1 MFNSTFKRFLLL
13 LAMFIPLT
21 AFAQKSRTYSP
32 VLVLNQL
39 HAFQAQRGYDGFS
52 AGFGL
57 TKFDDDSA
65 LAARWSRDPQFLNAL
80 YPFATANGGGSFYA
94 IWRMRPGDN
103 LSRSPVIFFGDD
115 GTEYVVARNAREL
128 ISLVMLDTDN
138 DNDAEHE
145 ADEDFSA
152 FTRPGSGYS
161 SNLQHHNFAVWV
173 QQNTPRTASNA
184 SDDHDLIIKR
194 AQRLYEPSFKQW
206 KNKYV
211 QRRR

>member
-1 MFNSTFKRFLLL
+1 MFNSIFKRSLLL
-13 LAMFIPLT
+13 LAMFIPLA
-21 AFAQKSRTYSP
+21 AFAQKSRAYSP

-39 HAFQAQRGYDGFS
+39 HAFQQQHGYDGFS

-65 LAARWSRDPQFLNAL
+65 LAARWSRDPQFLKAL
-80 YPFATANGGGSFYA
+80 YPFAQANGGGSFYA
-94 IWRMRPGDN
+94 IWQMRPGDS

-115 GTEYVVARNAREL
+115 GSEYVVAQNAREL
-128 ISLVMLDTDN
+128 ISLVMLDT

-152 FTRPGSGYS
+152 FTRPGNGYS
-161 SNLQHHNFAVWV
+161 TSPQHHNFAVWV

-184 SDDHDLIIKR
+184 SDDHDRIIKR
-194 AQRLYEPSFKQW
+194 AQTRYEPAFKQW

-211 QRRR
+211 KRQR